1 MFRILPWLMAALF
14 ALAGQSAYAQVRPDS
29 AGSATTA
36 TAIDQA
42 ADACRSLEGGR
53 FAQTASAPTWVVKAT
68 FNPANNG
75 RPAYCAVEGYVN
87 PTVNFGLYL
96 PIGNWNGR
104 FLMRGCGG
112 SCGSVQTEL
121 ACGDHQRAGYACVFT
136 DMGHRSTLS
145 DNNWTANNLQGLV
158 DFGYRS
164 THVTVLAGKAIAK
177 AFYASD
183 PTRSYYFACSTG
195 GRQGMVEVQRFP
207 DDFDGIVAMAP
218 ASMGPYGG
226 GGVAGITALL
236 NINRDA
242 NGNQILPNRKALL
255 IHRAVVKACDM
266 NDGVKD
272 GLIGDPRQCG
282 FRPEE
287 LRCRTT
293 DTSNCLTDAQIAVVN
308 AFYKQRG
315 ASKGSEFNWIGA
327 FIANARLPGEQA
339 PALPD
344 LAQGRGD
351 PAVVDSLN
359 NPSYPDLR
367 PFQAHGGKLIMVH
380 GWDDPSV
387 MPPPTIDY
395 YETMTRTMGGPVPT
409 RKFARLFMIPGMDH
423 CAGGSGAYA
432 INYMGAIT
440 DWVEHGKAPDSLHG
454 IHPKPG
460 APLDFFGVKVP
471 QLDPKWVAFSRD
483 HPAYPAVEKG
493 GDVPPATAP
502 APLADELGTAID
514 RADREATAAFFPR
527 RNVMNAISQAMWQTF
542 YHHDATLAEQETAL
556 TTVKASRTLTPVA
569 SEAVERMKAEL
580 SLN

>member
-1 MFRILPWLMAALF
+1 MFRILAWAMTALAALVS
-14 ALAGQSAYAQVRPDS
+14 QTAYAQARADGPGN
-29 AGSATTA
+29 AATA
-36 TAIDQA
+36 TAISQA

-53 FAQTASAPTWVVKAT
+53 FTQMPSAPTWVVKAT
-68 FNPANNG
+68 FNAAKDG
-75 RPAYCAVEGYVN
+75 RAAFCAIEGYVN

-96 PIGNWNGR
+96 PVGNWNGR

-183 PTRSYYFACSTG
+183 PMKSYYFACSTG

-207 DDFDGIVAMAP
+207 EDFDGVVAMAP
-218 ASMGPYGG
+218 ASMGPYGSG
-226 GGVAGITALL
+226 GLAGITALMNL
-236 NINRDA
+236 NRDA
-242 NGNQILPNRKALL
+242 AGNQILPNRKALL
-255 IHRAVVKACDM
+255 VHRAVVKDCDL

-272 GLIGDPRQCG
+272 GLIGDPRRCG
-282 FRPEE
+282 FKPED
-287 LRCRTT
+287 LRCKTT
-293 DTSNCLTDAQIAVVN
+293 DTSNCLTDAQVGVVN
-308 AFYKQRG
+308 AFYARRG

-327 FIANARLPGEQA
+327 FIANARLPGEPA
-339 PALPD
+339 AALPD

-351 PAVVDSLN
+351 PAIVDSLN

-367 PFQAHGGKLIMVH
+367 PFEAHGGKLIMVH

-409 RKFARLFMIPGMDH
+409 RQFARLFMIPGMDH
-423 CAGGSGAYA
+423 CSGGSGAYA
-432 INYMGAIT
+432 IDYMTAIT
-440 DWVEHGKAPDSLHG
+440 DWVEHDKAPDALKG

-460 APLDFFGVKVP
+460 APLDFFSVRLP
-471 QLDPKWVAFSRD
+471 QLDPKWIAFSRT
-483 HPAYPAVEKG
+483 HPAYPATGKG
-493 GDVPPATAP
+493 GDVPPVVP
-502 APLADELGTAID
+502 AGSLSQELGDAVE

-542 YHHDATLAEQETAL
+542 YHHDATLAEQEAAL
-556 TTVKASRTLTPVA
+556 ATVKASRPLTPVA
-569 SEAVERMKAEL
+569 TEAVERMKAEL
-580 SLN
+580 ALN